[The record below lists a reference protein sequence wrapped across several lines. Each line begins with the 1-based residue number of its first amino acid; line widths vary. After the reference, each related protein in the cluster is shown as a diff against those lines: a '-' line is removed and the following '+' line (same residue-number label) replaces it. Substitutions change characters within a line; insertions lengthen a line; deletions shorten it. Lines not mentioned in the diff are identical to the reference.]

1 MKESFKI
8 RNKKTGEFSLG
19 GSGHGYGP
27 SWGRDGKTWNGI
39 GPLRLHLRQFS
50 PEKLKDWEVI
60 RFKMTITS
68 AIPAIDL
75 YEVGSKPPEIVQE
88 DDDALNAARFKFC
101 LKWGWPQPTA
111 RWNREETHRFEFW
124 LPAEEMSVCIC
135 RGMTKEEVID
145 KAMQKVREA
154 DEREARGEL

>member
-19 GSGHGYGP
+19 GMNP

-39 GPLRLHLRQFS
+39 GPLRLHLRQFQ
-50 PEKLKDWEVI
+50 PGKLADWEVI

-68 AIPAIDL
+68 AVPAIDL
-75 YEVGSKPPEIVQE
+75 YEVGSRPTE
-88 DDDALNAARFKFC
+88 DVDQVDDSIDAARFRFC
-101 LKWGWPQPTA
+101 LKWGWPKPKA
-111 RWNREETHRFEFW
+111 RWDREEPHNFEFW

-135 RGMTKEEVID
+135 RAMTMEESID
-145 KAMQKVREA
+145 MAMQKVKEA
-154 DEREARGEL
+154 DEREARGELN

>member
-19 GSGHGYGP
+19 GMNP

-39 GPLRLHLRQFS
+39 GPLRLHLRQFQ
-50 PEKLKDWEVI
+50 PGKLADWEVI

-75 YEVGSKPPEIVQE
+75 YEVGSRPPEAAQE
-88 DDDALNAARFKFC
+88 NDDSIAAERFRFC
-101 LKWGWPQPTA
+101 LKWGWPQVKP
-111 RWNREETHRFEFW
+111 RWDRGSPHKYELW
-124 LPAEEMSVCIC
+124 LPAGDMDVCIC
-135 RGMTKEEVID
+135 RGKTIEEAID
-145 KAMQKVREA
+145 LAMQKVKEA
-154 DEREARGEL
+154 NEREARGELN